1 MHLVCKYIHNSKQFK
16 MEEQSSSGN
25 TDSCENTVASLRRER
40 DQLQLDVQND
50 LRTTMDEIARNN
62 NRLSARLHHL
72 FESKMTVSL
81 TAVDRSLD
89 HLLETKKDVES
100 TRRRIQLFS
109 ANSAQI
115 SSSDSPVAAP
125 SAGPRQHRIT
135 PLSVRGGLEG
145 ESGFLV
151 DAAVVRSGSATTA
164 VHDQL
169 DNRGVM
175 PVKPDAGPSDES
187 IGGAACKLEYD
198 AAGNADFGFG
208 FSGTM
213 AVEGAKRG
221 NATRKR
227 AKQGVDQQQA
237 QGGKAQK
244 PKTGAASPGSGS
256 ESVDTK

>member
-1 MHLVCKYIHNSKQFK
+1 

-25 TDSCENTVASLRRER
+25 SDSCENIVASLRRER

-50 LRTTMDEIARNN
+50 LRTTMEEIARNN

-72 FESKMTVSL
+72 FESKTTISL
-81 TAVDRSLD
+81 TAVDRNLG

-100 TRRRIQLFS
+100 TRRRIQRFS
-109 ANSAQI
+109 ACSAQI
-115 SSSDSPVAAP
+115 SSSDSPAAAP

-135 PLSVRGGLEG
+135 PLTVHEGSEG

-151 DAAVVRSGSATTA
+151 DAAVVRSGSATTT
-164 VHDQL
+164 VHDPL

-175 PVKPDAGPSDES
+175 PVKPVSAITDGSPSDES

-208 FSGTM
+208 FSGIM

-227 AKQGVDQQQA
+227 AKQGGDQQQA
-237 QGGKAQK
+237 HGGKAQK
-244 PKTGAASPGSGS
+244 QKTGAASPGSGS